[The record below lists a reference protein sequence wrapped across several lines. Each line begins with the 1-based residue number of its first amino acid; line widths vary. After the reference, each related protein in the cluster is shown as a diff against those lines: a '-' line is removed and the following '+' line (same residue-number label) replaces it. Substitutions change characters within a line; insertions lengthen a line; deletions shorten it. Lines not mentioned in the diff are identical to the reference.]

1 MDIPHTAS
9 NIPTFSRIT
18 KRFGERTILDDISFT
33 VGNGEFLVL
42 LGPSGSGKSTL
53 LKILSGIERP
63 DNGSI
68 TLNGR
73 DLLELSS
80 RERNVGMVFQDYGL
94 YPGMNVYQNIA
105 YGLEARKLPRAEIDA
120 RVRDAAERLR
130 LSNLLDRN
138 INDLSGGEQQ
148 RVALAR
154 VLARDADLYLFDEPI
169 SNLDPKLRAQARRDI
184 QMLHRMKGKPSIYV
198 THDQNEALAMADRL
212 AILHNGRLQQIGTP
226 EELLT
231 RPANVFVAGFLGSPP
246 MNILIGKVLVVANNV
261 IVQLGPG
268 CELML
273 SSHSFLARYAGMP
286 VQVGIPPAAIYLAD
300 AQLPA
305 EAHPA
310 GQLNATIETIE
321 PLIGEVVAWL
331 RLPHQPLLAALF
343 RDVDER
349 RLQPGRP
356 VTIVIDQTPLCWFD
370 HESGQALI

>member
-1 MDIPHTAS
+1 MLI
-9 NIPTFSRIT
+9 ISRIT

-68 TLNGR
+68 ILNGR
-73 DLLELSS
+73 DLLALPS
-80 RERNVGMVFQDYGL
+80 RERNLGMVFQDYGL

-184 QMLHRMKGKPSIYV
+184 QMLHRMRGKPSIYV

-212 AILHNGRLQQIGTP
+212 AILHNGRLQQIGAP

-231 RPANVFVAGFLGSPP
+231 RPANVFIAGFLGSPP
-246 MNILIGKVLVVANNV
+246 MNILSGKVLVAVNNV
-261 IVQLGPG
+261 MVQLSPG

-273 SSHSFLARYAGMP
+273 SSHSFLVRYAGMP

-300 AQLPA
+300 AQLP
-305 EAHPA
+305 EAVHPA

-321 PLIGEVVAWL
+321 PLIGEVVVWL
-331 RLPHQPLLAALF
+331 RLPNQPPLAALF
-343 RDVDER
+343 RDVDEQ

-370 HESGQALI
+370 HENGQALT